1 MKQYKVLYR
10 DDVGAYLKELAFV
23 VSQQT
28 SLDFAEQYTQRLR
41 SEVEELSFL
50 APMLPKSKYLM
61 PLRFHKDAKT
71 MTIGKRKLT
80 VIFHIDGEYVIVD
93 KILPSCMIT
102 Y

>member
-10 DDVGAYLKELAFV
+10 YDVGAYLNELAVF

-28 SLDFAEQYTQRLR
+28 SRDHAERYIQRLR
-41 SEVEELSFL
+41 SEVEDLSHL
-50 APMLPKSKYLM
+50 ALIFPKSRYLM
-61 PLRFHKDAKT
+61 PLRFNKDAKT
-71 MTIGKRKLT
+71 MTIGHRKLT

>member
-10 DDVGAYLKELAFV
+10 DDVGAYLKELAFF

-28 SLDFAEQYTQRLR
+28 SRDFAKRYIQRLR

-50 APMLPKSKYLM
+50 ATTLPKSKYLM

-71 MTIGKRKLT
+71 MTIGHHKLT

>member
-23 VSQQT
+23 VNQQT
-28 SLDFAEQYTQRLR
+28 SRDFAERYIQRLR

-50 APMLPKSKYLM
+50 APMLPKSKYFM

-102 Y
+102 S

>member
-10 DDVGAYLKELAFV
+10 DDVGAYLKELALI

-28 SLDFAEQYTQRLR
+28 SQDFAERYIQRLR

-50 APMLPKSKYLM
+50 APMLPKSKYLL